1 MITRSQ
7 LRPRRSRRIQGL
19 TPEYSQN
26 RYNVGRRRLVQQGG
40 VANVDNI
47 PFNFSLMLGNHSI
60 KTQFRLLQFTV
71 ANPVLIRVYNN
82 LGILEHMP
90 L

>member
-26 RYNVGRRRLVQQGG
+26 RYNVGRRRLVRQGG
-40 VANVDNI
+40 VANVDNM
-47 PFNFSLMLGNHSI
+47 PFNFQPNVGQPLY
-60 KTQFRLLQFTV
+60 Q
-71 ANPVLIRVYNN
+71 NPVQAVAIYRR
-82 LGILEHMP
+82 
-90 L
+90 